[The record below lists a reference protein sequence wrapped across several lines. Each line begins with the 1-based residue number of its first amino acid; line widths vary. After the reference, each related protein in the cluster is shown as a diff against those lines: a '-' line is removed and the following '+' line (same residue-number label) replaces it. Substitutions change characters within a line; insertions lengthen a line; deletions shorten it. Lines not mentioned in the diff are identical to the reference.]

1 MCNIQALMQE
11 IRDLAQ
17 EVEEFHEV
25 EISLLIRTHQGE
37 KSQFIRLQTEKEDT
51 NKLSEDDLFQ
61 SSGPKWF

>member
-1 MCNIQALMQE
+1 MRHIQALMQE

-37 KSQFIRLQTEKEDT
+37 RSQFMRLQTEKEDT
-51 NKLSEDDLFQ
+51 DNLNADDHFQ
-61 SSGPKWF
+61 ANDPQWF